1 MPKQHHPKTLRFSE
15 LEVGDHFFWG
25 GKEHVKLPEV
35 ESGPVHG
42 VGCEERRY
50 NGIVNCIQVG
60 TLTLSGMGND
70 VEVYRCAENDC
81 YYEDLRERLRQIQEL
96 SAL

>member
-1 MPKQHHPKTLRFSE
+1 MPKHDKHEPKTLYFAD
-15 LEVGDHFFWG
+15 LEVGEHFYFG
-25 GKEHVKLPEV
+25 GKEHVKLPDV

-60 TLTLSGMGND
+60 TLTLSGMGPD
-70 VEVYRCAENDC
+70 VEVHREAETNYHYRE
-81 YYEDLRERLRQIQEL
+81 LLRQIHEL